1 MILMA
6 SPGFTQINHEKNP
19 ERNAYFGEL
28 HIHSSWSNDAY
39 VFGTRIGPEDATKYA
54 MGQPVIHPG
63 GFKVQLK
70 QPLDFTV
77 VMDHSEY
84 TGALAMADDP
94 NSPLRKNSPILAD
107 TLRFGTWANG
117 MDLYKLL
124 SATIVKGAPIKTL
137 QGPEVAGYAWKQ
149 IAGIAGKYY
158 QPCKFTTF
166 PGWEWTSTPDYKN
179 LHRIVFFKDPAHVSP
194 SEFSSLDSTD
204 PAAGL
209 EGLETVTVPL
219 KIVNIGDESVKVYKI
234 GIELRLG
241 GGEPRLYTFDTGSSG
256 FYAARNRD

>member
-1 MILMA
+1 MNRVKSIFPALLGAALMIAKA
-6 SPGFTQINHEKNP
+6 SPAFTQTNP

-28 HIHSSWSNDAY
+28 HIHSSWSVDAY
-39 VFGTRIGPEDATKYA
+39 VFGTQIGPEDATKYA

-84 TGALAMADDP
+84 TGAFAMADDSD
-94 NSPLRKNSPILAD
+94 SPLRKNSPLLAD
-107 TLRFGTWANG
+107 LLRLGTWANG

-124 SATIVKGAPIKTL
+124 SVSIVKGVPIKTL

-149 IAGIAGKYY
+149 LVGIAEKYY
-158 QPCKFTTF
+158 QPGTFTTF

-204 PAAGL
+204 PADLWKWMDEQRAAGNDVVAITHDGNL
-209 EGLETVTVPL
+209 SNGAL
-219 KIVNIGDESVKVYKI
+219 Y
-234 GIELRLG
+234 
-241 GGEPRLYTFDTGSSG
+241 PRKL
-256 FYAARNRD
+256 A